1 MTTYV
6 ITAPDGQEYEIEAPE
21 GATEAQALAYF
32 QQNWKPETK
41 KAKSLSEM
49 MPTPAETGAAMT
61 RGARGLAE
69 AGAQMLTGIP
79 AAAIGGLRG
88 LGGLAT
94 GESGEEATAAAQAL
108 QRGLTYEPRLEEGQI
123 AAEIAAMPMELAG
136 KAAGWA
142 GSQSEI
148 ARLLGPKA
156 QAAAETIGEVTPAIA
171 GTLYGGRAA
180 LRGAEVK
187 PPTIVPQAIKDV
199 ARTRTKAGQIKLAE
213 EYLKK
218 MTTPEEAAKVVSALE
233 RRGEPIVPGSPVTSA
248 DAIARANREMALKGQ
263 PERFGGQYVALQEG
277 LSAVPETT
285 AGLRTVQLQ
294 QEAARA
300 GILQRGAGTEAQRLA
315 LEQTRRANAAA
326 NYQKLAESKAVVEV
340 SKTANLIDRIKS
352 AKPGNKALVS
362 SMDDVKSSLVEIDP
376 VTGSHTLR
384 TNPGQL
390 QSSIENINNLLA
402 QKENVP
408 VRRQLMVVKKSLEN
422 QINKVESIQGQAT
435 KQYAIDSLPLNQ
447 MDLWSAMKDKF
458 ISPTGK
464 EAPGSYLRALRDET
478 KLIKE
483 ATGFKRGTG
492 VDKIFNK
499 EQSALA
505 ARLAAEM
512 EMEIVKK
519 RMASEVNL
527 PGVGKAAQ
535 AIEPQLPNMLM
546 RETMVANF
554 ILRTLAKNANVD
566 VNIAAANILKDPKA
580 LAGVLKQVKVDNRPG
595 VLKAIRKASTS
606 KGAAITGTALM
617 EEE

>member
-32 QQNWKPETK
+32 QQNWDGK
-41 KAKSLSEM
+41 KQAESEFIKKELTS
-49 MPTPAETGAAMT
+49 PLRKIG
-61 RGARGLAE
+61 GIAE

-108 QRGLTYEPRLEEGQI
+108 QRGLTYEPRLEEGQR
-123 AAEIAAMPMELAG
+123 AAEIAAMPMELAS

-156 QAAAETIGEVTPAIA
+156 QAAAETIGEVAPAIA

-180 LRGAEVK
+180 LKSASVK
-187 PPTIVPQAIKDV
+187 PPTAPAPVRAIRDV
-199 ARTRTKAGQIKLAE
+199 ARTRTKAGQQKLAE
-213 EYLKK
+213 QYLRDL
-218 MTTPEEAAKVVSALE
+218 TTPEEATKVVSALE
-233 RRGEPIVPGSPVTSA
+233 RRGTEMVPGSPVTSA
-248 DAIARANREMALKGQ
+248 DAIARANRELALKGQ

-300 GILQRGAGTEAQRLA
+300 GVLQRGAGTEAQRLA

-376 VTGSHTLR
+376 VTGAQTLR

-492 VDKIFNK
+492 IDKIFNK

-554 ILRTLAKNANVD
+554 ILKTLAKNANVD

-595 VLKAIRKASTS
+595 VLKALKNAATS
-606 KGAAITGTALM
+606 KEAAVMGTALM
-617 EEE
+617 ENE